1 MLKFIYKGI
10 YMYRFIYIAIT
21 IVLFS
26 GCVTKNPNTWQ
37 YRVINAP
44 TSDIKLHTNISGKG
58 KPLLMLHG
66 FGSSSYSFHHIVE
79 PLSKK
84 YRVYNFDLKGFGNS
98 PKPKDY
104 RYSVYD
110 QAVLVSNFIKE
121 HNLTDITLIGHSY
134 GGGVALSLALM
145 DQKNIKKMVLI
156 DPAAYKQY
164 IPSLIRKVQIP
175 FIGPLAFYLLPSSY
189 EVKESYYYAF
199 YDKKK
204 INKTTIKEITNNLSK
219 ENAKTAYL
227 YAIDDLIPEDI
238 SDVSKRYKYIKIPTL
253 ILWGDKDV
261 VIRKSK
267 GYRLN
272 KDLQNS
278 ELKIIKNCGH
288 IPHEEKP
295 KTVLK
300 YLLNFL

>member
-1 MLKFIYKGI
+1 LF
-10 YMYRFIYIAIT
+10 
-21 IVLFS
+21 FS
-26 GCVTKNPNTWQ
+26 GCTTKIPNTWNE
-37 YRVINAP
+37 RVKKAP
-44 TSDIKLHTNISGKG
+44 LQHVKLHADISGKG

-175 FIGPLAFYLLPSSY
+175 IFGPLAFYILPSSY

-204 INKTTIKEITNNLSK
+204 IEKSIIKEITNNLNK

-238 SDVSKRYKYIKIPTL
+238 GDTSKRYKYIKIPTL

-261 VIRKSK
+261 VIKKNK
-267 GYRLN
+267 GYRLK

-278 ELKIIKNCGH
+278 KLKIIKNCGH

-295 KTVLK
+295 KIVLK
-300 YLLNFL
+300 HLLNFL